1 MWGGG
6 SPRPH
11 WDSDRVSSRELVVLG
26 TSSQAPTRTRNHN
39 GYLLRWDSTSV
50 LFEAGEGIQ
59 RQMVLAGVASPRVER
74 ICVTHRHN
82 DHCLGVP
89 GVLNRM
95 ALDSPGRAVTVH
107 GPRDAVPHLQALVA
121 VADTDVQAEVAGI
134 DTVPGEAVEVAT
146 VAGARL
152 LARDLDHRVPAVG
165 YRLTE
170 PDGVRF
176 RPEAL
181 RAAGIAGPDVRL
193 LQQDGELRGVH
204 LADVTA
210 PRPGQVFALAMD
222 TRDCPGL
229 HELLVGADLA
239 VVESTYVDR
248 DAGLAQEYAHLTA
261 RQAGLAAARAGVRT
275 LVLTHFSQRYRDLDE
290 LGAEA
295 EAAIAE
301 AGGRTHVHVARDLDV
316 VPVPPRP

>member
-1 MWGGG
+1 
-6 SPRPH
+6 
-11 WDSDRVSSRELVVLG
+11 VSARELVVLG

-39 GYLLRWDSTSV
+39 GYLLRWDSTAV
-50 LFEAGEGIQ
+50 LFEAGEGTQ

-95 ALDSPGRAVTVH
+95 ALDAPGRAVTVH
-107 GPRDAVPHLQALVA
+107 GPREAVPHLQALVA
-121 VADTDVQAEVAGI
+121 VADTDVRAEVAGI
-134 DTVPGEAVEVAT
+134 DTVPGEAADVAV

-152 LARDLDHRVPAVG
+152 TARDLDHRVPAVG

-170 PDGVRF
+170 PEGVRF
-176 RPEAL
+176 RPDAL
-181 RAAGIAGPDVRL
+181 REAGISGPDVGV
-193 LQQDGELRGVH
+193 LQREGELRGVR
-204 LADVTA
+204 LADVTG

-229 HELLVGADLA
+229 HALLAGADLA
-239 VVESTYVDR
+239 VVESTYLDR
-248 DAGLAQEYAHLTA
+248 DADLAQAYAHLTA
-261 RQAGLAAARAGVRT
+261 RQAGAAAARAGVRQ

-290 LGAEA
+290 VRVEA
-295 EAAIAE
+295 EAAVA
-301 AGGRTHVHVARDLDV
+301 ALGATTRVHVARDLDV
-316 VPVPPRP
+316 VAVPPRA